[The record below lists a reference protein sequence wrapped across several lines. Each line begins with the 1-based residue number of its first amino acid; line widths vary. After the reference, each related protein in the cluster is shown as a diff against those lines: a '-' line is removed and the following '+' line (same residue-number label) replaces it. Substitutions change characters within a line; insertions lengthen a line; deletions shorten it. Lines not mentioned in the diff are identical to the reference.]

1 MNNEELKN
9 KIIKIAQMYRNER
22 MRNEEFETVIK
33 KAQNDITHAYRY
45 KAELEELQGKHEGQL
60 RQLQKVQTQV
70 ERAGAYKETIKKQE
84 KVISKLESLMEK
96 TLRDTQKARD
106 SAMELEKLRTEDI
119 ELQRRLKEVAFGTSS
134 GAALDQAQ
142 EEVRRLERLVFELRE
157 ELKSKRPVTS
167 EGQSDWEKEKLQLEL
182 NLQKAEFRVQ
192 SMQDELDTNAVK
204 FAKEIG
210 HYRGLLAEKQ
220 SIIDTM
226 QMDVDQFK

>member
-1 MNNEELKN
+1 
-9 KIIKIAQMYRNER
+9 
-22 MRNEEFETVIK
+22 
-33 KAQNDITHAYRY
+33 
-45 KAELEELQGKHEGQL
+45 
-60 RQLQKVQTQV
+60 
-70 ERAGAYKETIKKQE
+70 
-84 KVISKLESLMEK
+84 MEK

-106 SAMELEKLRTEDI
+106 SAMELEKLRTENI